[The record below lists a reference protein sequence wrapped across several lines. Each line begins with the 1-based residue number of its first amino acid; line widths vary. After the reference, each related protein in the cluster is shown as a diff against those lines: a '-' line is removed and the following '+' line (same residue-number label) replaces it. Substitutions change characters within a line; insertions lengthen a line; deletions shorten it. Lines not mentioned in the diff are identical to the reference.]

1 MDTPTLFRRL
11 DHFTVETPSW
21 GLADSGTRFG
31 TFRQPWA
38 AKQIDEKFADAGQ
51 VQKYTGICPRVALH
65 IPWDQTDDWAAIKV
79 LAASHGVSVG
89 AINPNVF
96 QDPDYQFGSICHS
109 DARVRQKAIA
119 HHLECIDIAK
129 ATGSD
134 AISLWYAD
142 GSNYPGQASF
152 RERKHH
158 MQESLKQVYKA
169 LPAGMRML
177 IEYKFFEPAFY
188 HTDLQDWG
196 SSLLLCTKLG
206 PQAQVLVDT
215 GHHAQGTN
223 IEHIVAI
230 LLDEGRLGGF
240 HFNNRKYADDDLTV
254 GAINPYELFL
264 IFCELVT
271 AEEDANATVR
281 ATALS
286 CAYMFDQCPNHK
298 PTIESIIQSAV
309 CVQEMYAKALLVD
322 RAALTAARGAHDLIM
337 CEEILKDAFNTDV
350 RPLLAQWREC
360 KGIEVNPL
368 KAFRASGYTQNVTP
382 QRVARRSAAD
392 AGTGTGVFG

>member
-38 AKQIDEKFADAGQ
+38 AKRIDEKFSDAGQ

-65 IPWDQTDDWAAIKV
+65 IPWDGTDDWTATKM
-79 LAASHGVSVG
+79 LAAEHGVSIG

-109 DARVRQKAIA
+109 EARVRAKAIA

-134 AISLWYAD
+134 TISLWYAD
-142 GSNYPGQASF
+142 GSNYPGQTSF
-152 RERKHH
+152 RERKHR
-158 MQESLKQVYKA
+158 MQESLAEVYRA
-169 LPAGMRML
+169 LPTGMRML

-196 SSLLLCTKLG
+196 SSLLLCSKLG

-215 GHHAQGTN
+215 GHHAQGAN

-264 IFCELVT
+264 ILCELVA
-271 AEEDANATVR
+271 AEEDPDASVR
-281 ATALS
+281 ATARA

-322 RAALTAARGAHDLIM
+322 RAALGTARAAHDLIQ
-337 CEEILKDAFNTDV
+337 CEEVLKDAFNSDV
-350 RPLLAQWREC
+350 RPLLAEWRRN
-360 KGIEVNPL
+360 KGLAANPL
-368 KAFRASGYTQNVTP
+368 QAFRASGYTQRVTP
-382 QRVARRSAAD
+382 ERVARRGAR
-392 AGTGTGVFG
+392 AGTGSGAYG

>member
-1 MDTPTLFRRL
+1 MDTATALRRL

-38 AKQIDEKFADAGQ
+38 AKLIDEKFADAGQ
-51 VQKYTGICPRVALH
+51 VHAYTGICPRVALH
-65 IPWDQTDDWAAIKV
+65 IPWDRTDDWSSIKA
-79 LAASHGVSVG
+79 LANQHGVRVG

-96 QDPDYQFGSICHS
+96 QDPDYQVGSICHA
-109 DARVRQKAIA
+109 DERVRAKAIA
-119 HHLECIDIAK
+119 HHRECIDIAV

-142 GSNYPGQASF
+142 GTNYPGQASF
-152 RERKHH
+152 RERKHR
-158 MQESLKQVYKA
+158 MQDSLAEVYRA

-196 SSLLLCTKLG
+196 SALLMCHKLG
-206 PQAQVLVDT
+206 VQAQVLVDT

-264 IFCELVT
+264 IFCELV
-271 AEEDANATVR
+271 AGEEDGDAAVR
-281 ATALS
+281 ATARR

-298 PTIESIIQSAV
+298 PTVESIIQSAV
-309 CVQEMYAKALLVD
+309 CVQEHYAKALLVD
-322 RAALTAARGAHDLIM
+322 RAGLEQARARHDLVE
-337 CEEILKDAFNTDV
+337 CEEILKDAYSTDV
-350 RPLLAQWREC
+350 RPMLCDWRRS
-360 KGIEVNPL
+360 KGLDAHPL
-368 KAFRASGYTQNVTP
+368 KAFRASGYTQ
-382 QRVARRSAAD
+382 RVMPERIARRKAAGAA
-392 AGTGTGVFG
+392 AGSGAFG